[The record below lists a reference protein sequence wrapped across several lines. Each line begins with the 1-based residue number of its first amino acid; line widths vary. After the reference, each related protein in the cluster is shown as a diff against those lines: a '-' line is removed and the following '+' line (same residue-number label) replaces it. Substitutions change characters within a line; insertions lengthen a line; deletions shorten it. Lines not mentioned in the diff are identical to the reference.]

1 LTIIHKVTLNSQ
13 ANTRHFIFINGKF
26 IINPPWTLEK
36 TLHDTLPTLAGLLA
50 QDEGAKYTLE
60 SETT

>member
-1 LTIIHKVTLNSQ
+1 MHGSDM
-13 ANTRHFIFINGKF
+13 F